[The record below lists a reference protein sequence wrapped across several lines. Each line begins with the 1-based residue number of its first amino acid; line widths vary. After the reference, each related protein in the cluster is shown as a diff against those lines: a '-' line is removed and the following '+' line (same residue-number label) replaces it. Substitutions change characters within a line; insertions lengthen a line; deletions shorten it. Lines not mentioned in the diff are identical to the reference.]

1 MNAVHDDI
9 KNLLLH
15 TLVAHT
21 RDIAI
26 SLLNQMRVA
35 FKTTVSKII
44 TSYRHCTHNT
54 VKAGK

>member
-9 KNLLLH
+9 RNLLLH

-26 SLLNQMRVA
+26 ILLNQMRVA
-35 FKTTVSKII
+35 FKTTVSKNIM
-44 TSYRHCTHNT
+44 SYRDCTHTT
-54 VKAGK
+54 VKA